1 MISSIYEDTGTSEI
15 DEVIDMANDS
25 FFAFKNK
32 LSKQRANFL
41 YQIAQ
46 QLERIQSDL
55 LETAQSETNLGMP
68 RLETELIR
76 TIDQLKEFARLA
88 ENNSWKDFI
97 YEAEDINRDPI
108 PKPAMFRNN
117 VPLGPV
123 AVIGACNFPFA
134 ISVVGTDTAGA
145 LAVGC
150 PVIVKSH
157 PGHPQTCELQGKAVK
172 IAIKE
177 AEMPNG
183 CFALIHGENYEVAR
197 QLVAHPKIC
206 CVAFTGSLRGGKAL
220 AKVVSE
226 RQKPIPFHAEMG
238 SLNPVFALPSALSDN
253 SDSFAKGFINAI
265 NLFAGQMCTKPGA
278 LIILAESFNENF
290 RKNLISAISSNE
302 CLPLLNKDV
311 FQNYNHSVGTLKKRV
326 RLIGKSQFLNET
338 HPLKAHIQVFQITAK
353 EFLQDEELQTESFG
367 PSSLIVVAEDFME
380 MMEIAHHLEGSLT
393 GTIHAG
399 DKDQKETRELLPV
412 LTSKVGRILWNGFP
426 PGVIPGPATHHGGP
440 WPSTTDSRFTSIGIQ
455 GYKRFV
461 RPVCW
466 QGFPESS
473 GMS

>member
-1 MISSIYEDTGTSEI
+1 
-15 DEVIDMANDS
+15 
-25 FFAFKNK
+25 
-32 LSKQRANFL
+32 
-41 YQIAQ
+41 
-46 QLERIQSDL
+46 
-55 LETAQSETNLGMP
+55 
-68 RLETELIR
+68 
-76 TIDQLKEFARLA
+76 
-88 ENNSWKDFI
+88 
-97 YEAEDINRDPI
+97 
-108 PKPAMFRNN
+108 
-117 VPLGPV
+117 
-123 AVIGACNFPFA
+123 
-134 ISVVGTDTAGA
+134 
-145 LAVGC
+145 
-150 PVIVKSH
+150 
-157 PGHPQTCELQGKAVK
+157 
-172 IAIKE
+172 
-177 AEMPNG
+177 
-183 CFALIHGENYEVAR
+183 
-197 QLVAHPKIC
+197 
-206 CVAFTGSLRGGKAL
+206 
-220 AKVVSE
+220 
-226 RQKPIPFHAEMG
+226 
-238 SLNPVFALPSALSDN
+238 
-253 SDSFAKGFINAI
+253 
-265 NLFAGQMCTKPGA
+265 MCTKPGA

-311 FQNYNHSVGTLKKRV
+311 FQNYNHSVATLKKRV

-338 HPLKAHIQVFQITAK
+338 HPLKAPIQVFQITAK
-353 EFLQDEELQTESFG
+353 EFLQDEKLQTESFG

-399 DKDQKETRELLPV
+399 DQDQKETRELLPV